1 MLNFMYLMIY
11 WCFMGYFSIFVF
23 DILNKV
29 LNWFMNVINL
39 YCMVSC
45 VVLVVELWL
54 LDVLYI

>member
-1 MLNFMYLMIY
+1 MYLMIY

-45 VVLVVELWL
+45 VVLVIELWL